1 MSLRDQCLRSD
12 YFENYDFTF
21 YLNSASGGWKAEIC
35 NTKTIGEYKS
45 EYIWI
50 LELIQI
56 RIIFGL
62 KIYAEYRDSKSG
74 ERGEHVRAIFLPLL
88 C

>member
-1 MSLRDQCLRSD
+1 MIWQRGIWTDSVRLKNVV

-21 YLNSASGGWKAEIC
+21 YLNSASGGWEAEIC

-62 KIYAEYRDSKSG
+62 KTYAEYKYENCYSVPTI
-74 ERGEHVRAIFLPLL
+74 HIY
-88 C
+88 